1 MEKGPVGQDIVVR
14 DPQAGTFIFNFFPV
28 GLATNRQQ
36 GKQLGLSNGDPKRG
50 LLGSEEGS

>member
-14 DPQAGTFIFNFFPV
+14 DPQMGTFFFPV

-36 GKQLGLSNGDPKRG
+36 ERQLDLSNGDPKRG